1 MLAENHTQDNR
12 TLPEAP
18 FSTNAYYVTPCG
30 RKHQITARGTTAQEM
45 TTNYFAAVDTL
56 KAAYAQRAGR
66 AQIDTGKLLALVAC
80 GMEKAAKQEDFGR
93 AQRLV
98 KAAALVQA
106 GAVAKA
112 DEGYTVTSQSDPS
125 KGYWVA
131 PDYACTCEDSR
142 RGTIGEGQRYYCKH
156 SLAVLFVQRLTA

>member
-1 MLAENHTQDNR
+1 MTDQDARCNSP
-12 TLPEAP
+12 LPEAP

-30 RKHQITARGTTAQEM
+30 MKHQITARGTTAQEM
-45 TTNYFAAVDTL
+45 TSNYFAAVDTL

-80 GMEKAAKQEDFGR
+80 GMEKAAKQQDFAR

-112 DEGYTVTSQSDPS
+112 DEGYTVASQTDPS

-142 RGTIGEGQRYYCKH
+142 RGTTGEGQRYYCKH
-156 SLAVLFVQRLTA
+156 ALASLFVQRLTA